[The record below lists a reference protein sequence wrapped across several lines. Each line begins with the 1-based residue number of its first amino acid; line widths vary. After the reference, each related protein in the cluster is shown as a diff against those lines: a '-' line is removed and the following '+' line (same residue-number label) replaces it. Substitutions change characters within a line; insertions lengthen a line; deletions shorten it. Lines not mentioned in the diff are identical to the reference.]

1 VSRFATF
8 NRLAEA
14 ELREVVD
21 YYESEAPGLG
31 RRFLSTVE
39 SMLAGLLAYPQTGAP
54 MRGDVRCK
62 ALGRFPYQLLYSQH
76 GDEVR
81 VLAVMHKRRR
91 PMYWAGRI

>member
-1 VSRFATF
+1 MSRFATF

-31 RRFLSTVE
+31 RQFLSTME
-39 SMLAGLLAYPQTGAP
+39 STLADVLAHPQAGAP
-54 MRGDVRCK
+54 MRGDVRRK
-62 ALGRFPYQLLYSQH
+62 ALGRFPYQLLYGQH

-91 PMYWAGRI
+91 PMYWAGRL

>member
-1 VSRFATF
+1 
-8 NRLAEA
+8 
-14 ELREVVD
+14 
-21 YYESEAPGLG
+21 
-31 RRFLSTVE
+31 
-39 SMLAGLLAYPQTGAP
+39 